1 VRAAQRLV
9 GALWRWH
16 RRIGLAAAL
25 FVLLLSVTGI
35 ALNHSP
41 GLALDQTYVQWQWL
55 LRSYGDDSAARIGYR
70 LDAGWLSRSTGGQ
83 LYFNSTEVTTCYDE
97 LVGAL
102 QTPDFV
108 LAACADQL
116 VLLLPDGQ
124 LIEALTTS
132 GGLPTPVAG
141 IGRVEYGGQPAIALQ
156 VGSQWRLADV
166 DTLQFHEP
174 VPAGALVEQPE
185 GAMHTRAV
193 GVDLAREL
201 KIAPGIFPV
210 LFTDVAHGQSNT
222 LIERLVGR
230 GFLRKHGFCR
240 GDTREQTARQQ
251 QQDYPPGGQPE

>member
-1 VRAAQRLV
+1 MRAAQRLV

-156 VGSQWRLADV
+156 VESQWRLADV
-166 DTLQFHEP
+166 DALQFHEP
-174 VPAGALVEQPE
+174 VPAGALVEQAAPGPLPAGIANALP
-185 GAMHTRAV
+185 GAQQWLTWERVLLDLHSGRLFGPV
-193 GVDLAREL
+193 GVWVMDAAAVLLMCLASS
-201 KIAPGIFPV
+201 G
-210 LFTDVAHGQSNT
+210 VAMWALH
-222 LIERLVGR
+222 RRRRVR
-230 GFLRKHGFCR
+230 R
-240 GDTREQTARQQ
+240 
-251 QQDYPPGGQPE
+251 